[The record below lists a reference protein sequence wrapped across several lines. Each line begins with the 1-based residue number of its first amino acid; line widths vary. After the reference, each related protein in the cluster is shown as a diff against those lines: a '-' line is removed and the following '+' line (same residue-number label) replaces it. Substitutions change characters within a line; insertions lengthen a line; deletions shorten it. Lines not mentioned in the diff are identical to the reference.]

1 MLSSRESMLPYLSP
15 RPMPP
20 LAADRRWKP
29 NVDQAPNC
37 PRCDSANTKFCYYN
51 NYSLSQPRYFCKA
64 CRRYWTKGGSLRNVP
79 VGGGCRKN
87 RRPKPKV
94 SNAAGPRS
102 FVRPDL
108 ALDGAVPADQPS
120 VATDASAYDAGNGS
134 SIDLASLYAKFLN
147 QCPGENPAAGAEE
160 PFDAFSGS
168 SQTQIQVQMPSL
180 QDVFMVTEA
189 EAEAEAVQ
197 CSVAGHEVSCF
208 SSTDPVMSCC
218 YEPLSLPIEG
228 VNNFLTVN
236 PTFGLQPFESF
247 PELESNGFSHMSSI
261 NGDWSALEYCSD
273 EMQNWIT
280 ISFQFG
286 EDVVDDL
293 VSCRM

>member
-1 MLSSRESMLPYLSP
+1 MLSSRESMLPYPSP

-29 NVDQAPNC
+29 NVEQAPNC

-64 CRRYWTKGGSLRNVP
+64 CRRYWTKGGSLRNLLP
-79 VGGGCRKN
+79 ARTRA
-87 RRPKPKV
+87 RRRR
-94 SNAAGPRS
+94 A
-102 FVRPDL
+102 
-108 ALDGAVPADQPS
+108 ADQPS
-120 VATDASAYDAGNGS
+120 VAADASVYDAGDGS

-147 QCPGENPAAGAEE
+147 QCPKENPAAGAEE

-189 EAEAEAVQ
+189 EAEAVQ
-197 CSVAGHEVSCF
+197 CSVTGHEVSCF

-261 NGDWSALEYCSD
+261 NGDWSALEYCSGTL
-273 EMQNWIT
+273 EA
-280 ISFQFG
+280 
-286 EDVVDDL
+286 L
-293 VSCRM
+293 YRP